1 MLLWMSKQ
9 DSCLQEEMGMS
20 DDPSCEQEA
29 LAIVEI
35 MSGPDDGTV
44 HKLNR
49 QGVRLG
55 PTETA
60 DIRVDCDAKIP
71 EEGYRIHIEDDSVA
85 YENVATGER
94 TSKPYGDVIRIGRIE
109 IAVYPSSS
117 EKADEPSGSAPEG
130 GRVRDEG

>member
-1 MLLWMSKQ
+1 
-9 DSCLQEEMGMS
+9 MS